1 MPPQPDS
8 SSAALIKHILS
19 EFHEGHRR
27 DLPALINLARQLPAT
42 GAAPSFADELQA
54 LMLDL
59 EAHMF
64 KEEMRL
70 FPMMEQGGNTLIG
83 LLIGDMEQ
91 EHARHSQHTPQMTA
105 RLAALQVPPDHQA
118 TLNALRTGWQAFL
131 AELAQHVAAEDNGL
145 FLMFKTPVTDV

>member
-8 SSAALIKHILS
+8 SSAALIEHILS
-19 EFHEGHRR
+19 TFHEGHRR
-27 DLPALINLARQLPAT
+27 DLPALINLARQLPASE
-42 GAAPSFADELQA
+42 AAPSFADELQA

-83 LLIGDMEQ
+83 LLIDDMAQ
-91 EHARHSQHTPQMTA
+91 EHARHSQHTPQMSA
-105 RLAALQVPPDHQA
+105 RLAALQVPPEHQA
-118 TLNALRTGWQAFL
+118 TLDTLRTGWQAFL

-145 FLMFKTPVTDV
+145 FLMFKTPGTDV